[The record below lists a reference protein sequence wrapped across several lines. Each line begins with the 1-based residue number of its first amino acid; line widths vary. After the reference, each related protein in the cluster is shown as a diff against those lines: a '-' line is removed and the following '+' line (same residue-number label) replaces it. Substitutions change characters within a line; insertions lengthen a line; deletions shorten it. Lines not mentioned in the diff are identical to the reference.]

1 MHATTASTE
10 TLGLIGGMSWHSTVD
25 YYRAINARVAE
36 ALGGH
41 HSARIL
47 LSSVDF
53 AEVRDQQVR
62 EDWDAAAAMLAGEA
76 RRLEAAGADRIAIC
90 TNLMHKV
97 APQVEAAITVPLE
110 HIGDAVARSAA
121 VLGAARVGVLGT
133 DWVMREPFY
142 RDRLARHGVD
152 AIAPGAADRAV
163 VDGIVWSEL
172 TQGIVRDESRE
183 AYRAVVDRLVDAG
196 AEAIVLACT
205 EIQLLVGPGDAPVP
219 VIDSMAAHADALAR
233 AALAPARARG
243 DLACR
248 DAGARRVSA

>member
-1 MHATTASTE
+1 MHATLAPTE
-10 TLGLIGGMSWHSTVD
+10 TIGLIGGMSWHSTVD

-53 AEVRDQQVR
+53 ADVRDQQVR
-62 EDWDAAAAMLAGEA
+62 EDWAAAGAMLAAEA

-97 APQVEAAITVPLE
+97 APEVEAAIGVPLE
-110 HIGDAVARSAA
+110 HIGDAVARSANA
-121 VLGAARVGVLGT
+121 LGARTVGILGT

-152 AIAPGAADRAV
+152 AVVPGEHDRAV
-163 VDGIVWSEL
+163 VDGIVWREL
-172 TQGIVRDESRE
+172 TQGVVREESRD
-183 AYRAVVDRLVDAG
+183 AYRAVVERLVDAG

-205 EIQLLVGPGDAPVP
+205 EIQLLVGAGDAPVP

-233 AALAPARARG
+233 AALAPV
-243 DLACR
+243 
-248 DAGARRVSA
+248 GA

>member
-1 MHATTASTE
+1 MHAILAPTE
-10 TLGLIGGMSWHSTVD
+10 TIGLIGGMSWHSTVD

-53 AEVRDQQVR
+53 ADVRDQQVR
-62 EDWDAAAAMLAGEA
+62 EDWAAAGAMLAAEA

-97 APQVEAAITVPLE
+97 APEVEAAIGVPLE
-110 HIGDAVARSAA
+110 HIGDAVAGSANA
-121 VLGAARVGVLGT
+121 LGARTVGILGT

-142 RDRLARHGVD
+142 RDRLARHGV
-152 AIAPGAADRAV
+152 AAVVPDEHDRAV
-163 VDGIVWSEL
+163 VDGIVWREL
-172 TQGIVRDESRE
+172 TQGIVREESRE
-183 AYRAVVDRLVDAG
+183 AYRAVVGRLVDAG
-196 AEAIVLACT
+196 AETIVLACT
-205 EIQLLVGPGDAPVP
+205 EIQLLVGADDAPVP

-233 AALAPARARG
+233 AALAPV
-243 DLACR
+243 
-248 DAGARRVSA
+248 GA

>member
-1 MHATTASTE
+1 MHATLASTE
-10 TLGLIGGMSWHSTVD
+10 TIGLIGGMSWHSTVD

-53 AEVRDQQVR
+53 ADVRDQQVR
-62 EDWDAAAAMLAGEA
+62 EDWSAAGAMLATEA

-97 APQVEAAITVPLE
+97 ASEVEAAIGVPLE
-110 HIGDAVARSAA
+110 HIGDAVARSANA
-121 VLGAARVGVLGT
+121 LGARTVGILGT

-142 RDRLARHGVD
+142 RDRLARHGV
-152 AIAPGAADRAV
+152 AAVVPGAQDRAV
-163 VDGIVWSEL
+163 VDGIVWREL
-172 TQGIVRDESRE
+172 TQGIVREESRD

-205 EIQLLVGPGDAPVP
+205 EIQLLVGADDASVP
-219 VIDSMAAHADALAR
+219 VIDSMAAHAVALAR
-233 AALAPARARG
+233 AALAPA
-243 DLACR
+243 
-248 DAGARRVSA
+248 GA